1 MDDKHIRMLAG
12 GGGGGGSGGSK
23 SNHRPKT
30 QPHSGNN
37 PQSVDKSSDVD
48 IVDAQFP
55 RMPDISKGESLDSS
69 TCHIFWGQ
77 RRTWSH
83 LSIAI
88 VIER

>member
-12 GGGGGGSGGSK
+12 GGGGGGGSGSGASK

-30 QPHSGNN
+30 QSHSGNN

-69 TCHIFWGQ
+69 KRHCGG
-77 RRTWSH
+77 
-83 LSIAI
+83 
-88 VIER
+88 